1 MNKRTYAAKT
11 KYKGE
16 MAGDYDK
23 RRSKRKKWKRE
34 MAAVEAIVSGF
45 EAGASIVDVPM
56 GTGRFLPFY
65 TKGRHPVLGLDIS
78 MDMLRQ
84 AAGRA
89 KKLTNSRVGEKNRI
103 NMVIGDAEAIPLPNK
118 SMDYVICIR
127 LLNWV
132 TKPISEKILKEFQ
145 RVARKGIIIGFR
157 SLHDMTFGD
166 YIRMGAVD
174 LIPTPRHI
182 SRWVKSTLR
191 FARRQGGRI
200 KRGVVNII
208 AGKEK
213 QSNTPKPGFKGRTLY
228 DEAKMI
234 HFFSE
239 IGMKVCETFPIDRVA
254 SYWQKKVDSYSIY
267 SLKFNTF

>member
-1 MNKRTYAAKT
+1 MKKKAYAART
-11 KYKGE
+11 TYKGE
-16 MAGDYDK
+16 MAADYDK

-45 EAGASIVDVPM
+45 DTGASIVDVPM

-78 MDMLRQ
+78 MDMLQQ
-84 AAGRA
+84 AAGKA
-89 KKLTNSRVGEKNRI
+89 KMLENSGVGEKNRI
-103 NMVIGDAEAIPLPNK
+103 NMVIGDAEALPLSNK

-132 TKPISEKILKEFQ
+132 TKPISEKILNEFQ
-145 RVARKGIIIGFR
+145 RVARKGIIVGFR
-157 SLHDMTFGD
+157 SLHAMTSGD
-166 YIRMGAVD
+166 FIRMGAAD
-174 LIPTPRHI
+174 LVPTPRHI
-182 SRWVKSTLR
+182 SRWVKSIPG
-191 FARRQGGRI
+191 FARRQGRRI

-213 QSNTPKPGFKGRTLY
+213 QSNRPQPGFKGRTLY
-228 DEAKMI
+228 DEAEMI
-234 HFFSE
+234 RFFSG
-239 IGMKVCETFPIDRVA
+239 IGMRVCETVPIDRVA

-267 SLKFNTF
+267 SLRL